1 MQGFSSSAVNT
12 TNHAYVQGCVN
23 LLDCLVLVM
32 PCPNCGIEGR
42 LVFSKAL
49 QIQEIR
55 CTHCNSAVS
64 CRTLGHVLPRL
75 EEDFEAV
82 QKAVTENG
90 GWIDISLP

>member
-1 MQGFSSSAVNT
+1 VQGFSSSAVNT

-49 QIQEIR
+49 QIQESDVHI
-55 CTHCNSAVS
+55 AILLLVVG
-64 CRTLGHVLPRL
+64 L
-75 EEDFEAV
+75 
-82 QKAVTENG
+82 
-90 GWIDISLP
+90 